1 MTPTETVQLLAVA
14 RAAFPGMTMLD
25 GMAEVWSGALGD
37 LRFEDCVAAIIEHAK
52 TSDRI
57 VTVANIRDL
66 VIRAERREAGEER
79 VKEIESWLS
88 TGNAQERVPMPDW
101 FRSTVEEHR
110 RRARAARGPDWKPG
124 DPTSFGEAILTTLD
138 RMPKNPPVG
147 DGW

>member
-1 MTPTETVQLLAVA
+1 MTPVETVQLLAVA
-14 RAAFPGMTMLD
+14 RAAFPAMTMLD

-37 LRFEDCVAAIIEHAK
+37 LRFEACVAAVIEHAK
-52 TSDRI
+52 TSERI

-66 VIRAERREAGEER
+66 VIRTQRQEAGEER
-79 VKEIESWLS
+79 VKEIESWLG
-88 TGNAQERVPMPDW
+88 TGSSQERVPMPDW

-110 RRARAARGPDWKPG
+110 RRARAARGEDWKPG

-147 DGW
+147 EGW